1 VFARARLR
9 TARVFKMPYL
19 EDGETWSNDA
29 DVFEEGMAENKPAHR
44 KFSTY
49 NLPNWSKHP
58 LTHPFNGIV
67 AGPKEYMYTAGDGFV
82 NPLGWSIAHVGAK
95 HGDVAILERATEEEL
110 SRQNVEGMTPASY
123 SAQFGT
129 SWCLQ
134 WLVENGADV
143 TTPDINGVTPEDHIW
158 RNPRLHI
165 VEQEWLFSAL
175 KGELTEKNSIKAQ
188 EYALVKSRAVGADP
202 KVAERLDLNMRKLR
216 KYHYGMGDYELA
228 YPPPAWDEERVLDLP
243 VSKVEPLAKV
253 KVTVPVALLFPGQGS
268 QYVGMLKDVMDRAF
282 VKDMLKKAESILG
295 WDPKQLML
303 NGPEDVI
310 AETRHCQ
317 PLMLIAG
324 LAAMDLLRDARLEA
338 VESCQAVAGL
348 SLGEYTALVAAGV
361 FTFED
366 GLRLV
371 KIRAEAMQRA
381 SELVPQAMCSIA
393 GLPRQTLDE
402 LCERAAA
409 ADPAPGATVKVAN
422 VLFPSGFTCAG
433 TRKAVE
439 ELCSL
444 AMGARALQAKII
456 KTSGAFHTSL
466 MQPAREEL
474 NRAID
479 GLADRMKPPRCDVY
493 FNVTGKKIAAGA
505 DPATFVELIK
515 MQLTNEVLWEPT
527 VKAMIIDGV
536 KDFYECGPLKQLKA
550 MIKRIDQDAFKRTT
564 NVSV

>member
-1 VFARARLR
+1 VLFRSL
-9 TARVFKMPYL
+9 ARVFKMPYL

-95 HGDVAILERATEEEL
+95 HGDMAILELATEEEL

-134 WLVENGADV
+134 WFVENGADV

-228 YPPPAWDEERVLDLP
+228 YPPPAWDEERTLDLP

-253 KVTVPVALLFPGQGS
+253 KVMVPVALLFPGQGS
-268 QYVGMLKDVMDRAF
+268 QYVKMMSGLKDLPKVQEMCA
-282 VKDMLKKAESILG
+282 KANEILG
-295 WDPKQLML
+295 YDLLDLCL
-303 NGPEDVI
+303 NGPE
-310 AETRHCQ
+310 EKLEQTRYCQ
-317 PLMLIAG
+317 PALFVASLAG
-324 LAAMDLLRDARLEA
+324 LEKLRTENADAATRFKM
-338 VESCQAVAGL
+338 CAGL
-348 SLGEYTALVAAGV
+348 SLGEYSALCAAGV

-366 GLRLV
+366 GLKLV
-371 KIRAEAMQRA
+371 QLRGEAMQEA
-381 SELVPQAMCSIA
+381 AQQGKQLMLSVAGIEKDKLEKLCKEAAKKEPNGVAVIA
-393 GLPRQTLDE
+393 NE
-402 LCERAAA
+402 
-409 ADPAPGATVKVAN
+409 
-422 VLFPSGFTCAG
+422 LFPKGFACAG
-433 TRKAVE
+433 TEKAINALKE
-439 ELCSL
+439 AAE
-444 AMGARALQAKII
+444 AAGALQAKVL
-456 KTSGAFHTSL
+456 KTSGAFHSSL
-466 MQPAREEL
+466 MAPAG
-474 NRAID
+474 D
-479 GLADRMKPPRCDVY
+479 KLAKALDEVLPRMKPPEHIVY
-493 FNVTGKKIAAGA
+493 MNVTAKPLKVGA
-505 DPATFVELIK
+505 DPKEILPLLK
-515 MQLTNEVLWEPT
+515 QQLTSPVLWEPLI
-527 VKAMIIDGV
+527 KNMIGTGITEY
-536 KDFYECGPLKQLKA
+536 YEVGPMKQLKA
-550 MIKRIDQDAFKRTT
+550 MMKRIDAKVWNTTT
-564 NVSV
+564 NVEV